1 VSEQL
6 LTVLKLCL
14 LALLYLFFLRVLRAV
29 WSEVNP
35 PKLATAEA
43 ATGRR
48 STSPK
53 APKAKG
59 AKAPKS
65 TKARRGPSVPTR
77 LVLIEPAERA
87 GAEFALG
94 PELTVGRAGGCS
106 IVLDEQYVSQVHCR
120 IFVRDG
126 SVFAEDLGSTNGT
139 WVNGSRAVGQM
150 PARLGDRIQVGNVVM
165 EVR

>member
-1 VSEQL
+1 MSEQL

-35 PKLATAEA
+35 PKIAPV
-43 ATGRR
+43 GPDPGVSRR
-48 STSPK
+48 SRAAKPPK
-53 APKAKG
+53 ATKPS
-59 AKAPKS
+59 KS
-65 TKARRGPSVPTR
+65 RRGSASPTR
-77 LVLIEPAERA
+77 LVIVEPADRA
-87 GAEFALG
+87 GAEFPLG

-120 IFVRDG
+120 MFVRDG

-139 WVNGSRAVGQM
+139 WVNGTRAVGQM
-150 PARLGDRIQVGNVVM
+150 PVRLGDRVQVGNVVM

>member
-29 WSEVNP
+29 WTEVNP
-35 PKLATAEA
+35 SRATVEA
-43 ATGRR
+43 A
-48 STSPK
+48 PV
-53 APKAKG
+53 P
-59 AKAPKS
+59 AKAPKRGS
-65 TKARRGPSVPTR
+65 GVRQPKQRAARQRRGAPVIPSR
-77 LVLIEPAERA
+77 LVTVEPPERA

-94 PELTVGRAGGCS
+94 DELTLGRAAGCS
-106 IVLDEQYVSQVHCR
+106 IVLDEQYVSQVHAR
-120 IFVRDG
+120 IFIRDG
-126 SVFAEDLGSTNGT
+126 SVFVEDLGSTNGT

-150 PARLGDRIQVGNVVM
+150 PARPGDRVQVGNVVM